1 MALTAWSY
9 MWRTTPVHRWE
20 MSGSLSDGAPPELP
34 AGVDRT
40 DVQGI
45 GDGTGPIVHRIYRTR
60 IVGGRL
66 GPAELAQRIAADL
79 DAVAPSE
86 FATFQALDGDGP
98 LAVGDDWVVRMP
110 GPWDGPVRVID
121 LQPDS
126 FRLATLT
133 GHLEAGQIE
142 FRARADVHAVD
153 FTIESWARSG
163 DRVSDLLYTH
173 LRLAKEV
180 QLHMWTSVLERVV
193 KLTGG
198 SMEGGIVITT
208 RRVERDRPRTDVA
221 GRHARK
227 RLDGLAGRSVNF
239 DASRVSEYTPAAGWH
254 VDDMVEPLPHEIPGP
269 PASDGTWHLAKRL
282 MIDYQLAD
290 PGIVRAVYDHD
301 APLEGRNML
310 LQIRFLGVRFD
321 VGVRVSAV
329 YEEEREL
336 DSRRA
341 RVFGW
346 AYQTLDGHF
355 EQGEMHYQVWKWF
368 DTGDVEFRLHA
379 VSRAARSGPWI
390 LRTGFRVA
398 GRPNQLR
405 FYRQICRRVRRLT
418 ESELELIRTPGALRS
433 PRPGPAT

>member
-1 MALTAWSY
+1 
-9 MWRTTPVHRWE
+9 
-20 MSGSLSDGAPPELP
+20 
-34 AGVDRT
+34 
-40 DVQGI
+40 
-45 GDGTGPIVHRIYRTR
+45 
-60 IVGGRL
+60 
-66 GPAELAQRIAADL
+66 
-79 DAVAPSE
+79 
-86 FATFQALDGDGP
+86 
-98 LAVGDDWVVRMP
+98 
-110 GPWDGPVRVID
+110 
-121 LQPDS
+121 
-126 FRLATLT
+126 
-133 GHLEAGQIE
+133 
-142 FRARADVHAVD
+142 
-153 FTIESWARSG
+153 
-163 DRVSDLLYTH
+163 
-173 LRLAKEV
+173 
-180 QLHMWTSVLERVV
+180 MWTSVLERVV

-290 PGIVRAVYDHD
+290 PGVVRAVYDHD

-336 DSRRA
+336 DGRRA

-379 VSRAARSGPWI
+379 VSRTADTGPWI